1 MMKKCLLVAV
11 GLAAWIGFGAVEVGG
26 LPAWEFADT
35 EVSTNVPFAFPQV
48 NVKHFFLSMELAGT
62 PSNNVQVAFG
72 RDANT
77 NGVLEVEEAGF
88 AIGWDCGE
96 WRVRGCLGSLEG
108 LGGLEERPSEE
119 LNRRN
124 SAFDNRLRPTDF
136 DGFVGQEKI
145 RDRLML
151 AVKAAKDRGE
161 SLDHVL
167 FSGPPGLGKTT
178 LSYILGEAMGVNVKT
193 TSGPVI
199 TKPGDLAGLLTSLEP
214 GDIVF
219 IDEIHRLAKTVEEYL
234 YSAMEDYAIDIV
246 LDQGPN
252 ARSVRLDLPHFTLV
266 GATTR
271 IGLIAAPLRERFGLV
286 NRLSYYEPK
295 ELAEIVKR
303 SAAKL
308 GVDIDE
314 AGALEISRR
323 ARGTPRIANNLLKR
337 VRDYAQ
343 VKAGNFITGEVAKE
357 SLELLEIDPH
367 GLDEMDRK
375 ILETICVKFGGGPV
389 GLSTIAVSVGEEPDT
404 IEEAYEPFLIMEG
417 YLERTPKGR
426 VASALAY
433 QTLGLNPPNI

>member
-1 MMKKCLLVAV
+1 MNSQRQS
-11 GLAAWIGFGAVEVGG
+11 
-26 LPAWEFADT
+26 D
-35 EVSTNVPFAFPQV
+35 
-48 NVKHFFLSMELAGT
+48 
-62 PSNNVQVAFG
+62 
-72 RDANT
+72 
-77 NGVLEVEEAGF
+77 
-88 AIGWDCGE
+88 
-96 WRVRGCLGSLEG
+96 
-108 LGGLEERPSEE
+108 E

-124 SAFDNRLRPTDF
+124 SAFDNSLRPVDF
-136 DGFVGQEKI
+136 DQFVGQHKV

-151 AVKAAKDRGE
+151 AVEAAKARGE

-178 LSYILGEAMGVNVKT
+178 LSYILGEAMGVRVKT

-219 IDEIHRLAKTVEEYL
+219 IDEIHRMAKTVEEYL
-234 YSAMEDYAIDIV
+234 YSAMEDFAIDIM

-252 ARSVRLDLPHFTLV
+252 ARSVRLDLPRFTLV

-271 IGLIAAPLRERFGLV
+271 IGLIAAPLRARFGLV
-286 NRLSYYEPK
+286 NRHDCYEPQ
-295 ELAEIVKR
+295 ELAEIVRR

-308 GVDIDE
+308 NVDIDE
-314 AGALEISRR
+314 EGSLEIARR
-323 ARGTPRIANNLLKR
+323 SRGTPRIANNLLRR

-343 VKAGNFITGEVAKE
+343 VRSGNFITGEVAKT
-357 SLELLEIDPH
+357 SLGLLEIDPN
-367 GLDEMDRK
+367 GLDEMDIR
-375 ILETICVKFGGGPV
+375 ILETICSKFGGGPV

-426 VASALAY
+426 VATALAY
-433 QTLGLNPPNI
+433 ERLGLKK

>member
-1 MMKKCLLVAV
+1 M
-11 GLAAWIGFGAVEVGG
+11 
-26 LPAWEFADT
+26 
-35 EVSTNVPFAFPQV
+35 
-48 NVKHFFLSMELAGT
+48 
-62 PSNNVQVAFG
+62 
-72 RDANT
+72 
-77 NGVLEVEEAGF
+77 
-88 AIGWDCGE
+88 
-96 WRVRGCLGSLEG
+96 
-108 LGGLEERPSEE
+108 EERPSEE

>member
-1 MMKKCLLVAV
+1 M
-11 GLAAWIGFGAVEVGG
+11 
-26 LPAWEFADT
+26 
-35 EVSTNVPFAFPQV
+35 
-48 NVKHFFLSMELAGT
+48 
-62 PSNNVQVAFG
+62 
-72 RDANT
+72 
-77 NGVLEVEEAGF
+77 
-88 AIGWDCGE
+88 
-96 WRVRGCLGSLEG
+96 
-108 LGGLEERPSEE
+108 EERPSEE
-119 LNRRN
+119 LNQRN

-426 VASALAY
+426 VATALAY
-433 QTLGLNPPNI
+433 QTLELEPNSH

>member
-1 MMKKCLLVAV
+1 M
-11 GLAAWIGFGAVEVGG
+11 IS
-26 LPAWEFADT
+26 D
-35 EVSTNVPFAFPQV
+35 
-48 NVKHFFLSMELAGT
+48 
-62 PSNNVQVAFG
+62 
-72 RDANT
+72 
-77 NGVLEVEEAGF
+77 
-88 AIGWDCGE
+88 
-96 WRVRGCLGSLEG
+96 
-108 LGGLEERPSEE
+108 RPSDA
-119 LNRRN
+119 LNQRN
-124 SAFDNRLRPTDF
+124 NTFDNKLRPMDF
-136 DGFVGQEKI
+136 DGFVGQDKI

-161 SLDHVL
+161 ALDHVL

-178 LSYILGEAMGVNVKT
+178 LSYILGEAMGVKVKT

-199 TKPGDLAGLLTSLEP
+199 TKPGDLAGLLTSLES

-234 YSAMEDYAIDIV
+234 YSAMEDYAIDIM

-252 ARSVRLDLPHFTLV
+252 ARSVRLELPRFTLV

-286 NRLSYYEPK
+286 NRLSYYEPN

-303 SAAKL
+303 SAVKL
-308 GVDIDE
+308 GVDVDDS
-314 AGALEISRR
+314 GALEIARR
-323 ARGTPRIANNLLKR
+323 SRGTPRIANNLLRR

-343 VKAGNFITGEVAKE
+343 IKANNFITGDVAKD
-357 SLELLEIDPH
+357 SLSLLEIDPH

-375 ILETICVKFGGGPV
+375 ILETICLKFGGGPV
-389 GLSTIAVSVGEEPDT
+389 GLSTIAVSVGEESDT

-426 VASALAY
+426 VATQLARELVDSY
-433 QTLGLNPPNI
+433 SPSV

>member
-1 MMKKCLLVAV
+1 MKSEDRA
-11 GLAAWIGFGAVEVGG
+11 
-26 LPAWEFADT
+26 
-35 EVSTNVPFAFPQV
+35 
-48 NVKHFFLSMELAGT
+48 
-62 PSNNVQVAFG
+62 
-72 RDANT
+72 
-77 NGVLEVEEAGF
+77 
-88 AIGWDCGE
+88 
-96 WRVRGCLGSLEG
+96 
-108 LGGLEERPSEE
+108 SEE

-124 SAFDNRLRPTDF
+124 NAFDNKLRPTDF

-286 NRLSYYEPK
+286 NRLSYYEPN

-314 AGALEISRR
+314 EGALEISRR

-343 VKAGNFITGEVAKE
+343 VKAGNFITGAVAKE

-367 GLDEMDRK
+367 GLDEMDRR

-426 VASALAY
+426 VATAHAWK
-433 QTLGLNPPNI
+433 TLGLKSLSRQGELNI